1 MFHHVVILLAPTQV
15 VGGEVLVGPLVQGV
29 QAPVK
34 AVDIDMH
41 MDAMWGKAT
50 HLVLEVGHELVA
62 GVLSAAPLVAG
73 PGTTAVGPDL
83 IQSGIHHQGV
93 KLAHGFFAKKGVSK
107 TGVPK
112 ARGEL

>member
-15 VGGEVLVGPLVQGV
+15 VGGEVLVGPLVQGM

-41 MDAMWGKAT
+41 MDAMWSKAT

-93 KLAHGFFAKKGVSK
+93 KLAHGVFTKKGVSK